1 MAGRTAL
8 VIIDVQLGMLD
19 ASEEPLVPG
28 GERLLE
34 NIRSLID
41 EAREAGTL

>member
-1 MAGRTAL
+1 MVGRTAL
-8 VIIDVQLGMLD
+8 VIIDVQLGMFD
-19 ASEEPLVPG
+19 TCEEPPVPG
-28 GERLLE
+28 RERLLE